1 MSRGSSTLS
10 RLHNI
15 FGMGP
20 GGFGVLTGDFGMGCV
35 GFRFGEKGIGKR
47 LKVSRMRN
55 DAVLAVPECV
65 LGGPDAVTVH
75 PEWERAVPESERAVP
90 ECERV
95 VPEPKRAVPECKRAV
110 PDAVEG
116 TPPSFPHNQHGM
128 SGLHALEKG
137 QTEAFSAQAMAKVLS
152 AMLSGVKLN
161 LAGAIPRNVRMWIA
175 SPDASDESE
184 RGFPKPRGHA
194 SGNRTSSRWI
204 GTNGALESPAP
215 IRFPR
220 FLYRSSGE
228 STTFHR
234 TDLFRKYP

>member
-1 MSRGSSTLS
+1 MFKIVFAHRDDRSGGHKMRRTGTAPSLPAAKFTRLSCTFSPVFNRNHIGGFDYLFACHSFAFGGIAVGMSRGSSSLS

-15 FGMGP
+15 SGMRP

-65 LGGPDAVTVH
+65 LGGPDAVTVR
-75 PEWERAVPESERAVP
+75 PECERAVPESERAVP
-90 ECERV
+90 ECKRV
-95 VPEPKRAVPECKRAV
+95 VPEPKRAVPDAKRAV

-116 TPPSFPHNQHGM
+116 TPPYFPHNRHGM

-137 QTEAFSAQAMAKVLS
+137 QIEAFSAQAMAKVLS

-161 LAGAIPRNVRMWIA
+161 LAGAIQ
-175 SPDASDESE
+175 
-184 RGFPKPRGHA
+184 
-194 SGNRTSSRWI
+194 
-204 GTNGALESPAP
+204 
-215 IRFPR
+215 
-220 FLYRSSGE
+220 SGE
-228 STTFHR
+228 
-234 TDLFRKYP
+234 